1 MVAEM
6 KTCPLCGSKAE
17 VRTVEYSDQV
27 YCPNC
32 GARTLWN
39 SQALANWNNRRTKK
53 IELMPCPLCGGAG
66 KVYESYDSKYYV
78 QCRKCGFTSGE
89 ALVPLVAQVMWNRRP
104 EHGCNSCAER
114 GK

>member
-1 MVAEM
+1 MNEL
-6 KTCPLCGSKAE
+6 KPCPLCGSKAE
-17 VRTVEYSDQV
+17 VRTVEHADQV

-39 SQALANWNNRRTKK
+39 SQALANWNNRRAKK
-53 IELMPCPLCGGAG
+53 IKLMPCPLCGGAG

-78 QCRKCGFTSGE
+78 QCRKCGFTTGE
-89 ALVPLVAQVMWNRRP
+89 TLVPLVAQVMWNRRP
-104 EHGCNSCAER
+104 EHECNSCAER

>member
-1 MVAEM
+1 MVAEV
-6 KTCPLCGSKAE
+6 KACPLCGSKAE

-39 SQALANWNNRRTKK
+39 SQALANWNNRRAKK

-66 KVYESYDSKYYV
+66 KVYESYDSRYVV
-78 QCRKCGFTSGE
+78 QCRKCGFTAGDE
-89 ALVPLVAQVMWNRRP
+89 LDPQGAQATWNRRP
-104 EHGCNSCAER
+104 SNES
-114 GK
+114 